1 LPNTSL
7 KDRFVAVVSA
17 HSLATVGFID
27 LKTGIRTNAITQRPE
42 LAHITEDSNPVV
54 ILYSF
59 KEGL

>member
-1 LPNTSL
+1 MGEQSP
-7 KDRFVAVVSA
+7 A
-17 HSLATVGFID
+17 ATVVEAAFNLD
-27 LKTGIRTNAITQRPE
+27 LQFRGHALQCFQNAVTQRPE